1 MLENEIWYSPWLFW
15 GEWLVCNTVKYWN
28 GVGRKNG
35 TEEQKNR
42 RAENGTEERR
52 RERSDEV
59 TGESGGILKGR
70 KMLGGRRTVKENNQ
84 RTEDGR
90 TEDGRT
96 ESRRTENQ
104 WTRIQKNGR
113 TEGRKDVASTY
124 VLRPR
129 RRTESLI
136 Y

>member
-1 MLENEIWYSPWLFW
+1 MF
-15 GEWLVCNTVKYWN
+15 GE
-28 GVGRKNG
+28 
-35 TEEQKNR
+35 
-42 RAENGTEERR
+42 
-52 RERSDEV
+52 
-59 TGESGGILKGR
+59 
-70 KMLGGRRTVKENNQ
+70 RRTVKENNQ

-90 TEDGRT
+90 TE
-96 ESRRTENQ
+96 SRRTENQ
-104 WTRIQKNGR
+104 GTRIQNDGR